1 MSRAAHSKSPGHA
14 AIPVLLCL
22 LAAGHGASAQDALSE
37 REGAWSK
44 SVIRAL
50 GGVSPF
56 APKKSSGRLTVTGR
70 DARVTRELAG
80 SPAAAHERA
89 QALIESLRGGT
100 LLVEVRGR
108 QLVLVESVDP
118 ARGGLAALLD
128 TAWAVLPGGDQPRT
142 AVGLSRAESFAA
154 LALGPGAVLD
164 RATALRALLEAQGGV
179 AVGATLLRQER
190 DALRAVRVGSTEGA
204 YAVAPDR
211 AAMRALLR
219 ELVALGA
226 THGLQLEAER
236 PGPAGVGEGRGDSRD
251 ASVTGAAQAPTER
264 PDLTG
269 AWSVHDQDDGPMRE
283 GAAPD
288 MVRFS
293 DRVAGEPDRY
303 EVVFITAAGQTE
315 GRATFDGQT
324 LVVERDPAA
333 APSPPVSVGFVRVID
348 ALHTGRPAELPA
360 SARREAPAAAQAPGR
375 YTLRATARELE
386 FTVVGRA
393 APDSAAP
400 VHAFRRLAEPT
411 VDCPAEWEASEEVLW
426 AAGSAFRQFALAGVY
441 ATALRSTSGVTH
453 RIFASS
459 SDDELFLEDELASRL
474 GVEHVD
480 AMDALEVV
488 VRPVASGSVWVRD
501 FGPITVRRK
510 ADGARLAGDM
520 GYFSTR
526 PDDDALPRDYAATR
540 GWDVIDLERLK
551 LEGGNFMSDG
561 RGKVYVT
568 GRALE
573 GGYSG
578 ANDSQRAV
586 EDALFELGAREV
598 CWVPRMTVA
607 DGTGHIDM
615 FSKLLGESAVL
626 VGRDAGGPH
635 AAMLDDAA
643 RRYEAMGLTV
653 ERVDMARNPDVDPRA
668 RDLQTYTN
676 ALFIGRVAIVPQY
689 DSPALDEAA
698 LEAYRRAGYTAVG
711 ADVRAVI
718 GANGAIH
725 CVSMQIPG
733 GR

>member
-1 MSRAAHSKSPGHA
+1 MIRAAHSRSPRHA

-22 LAAGHGASAQDALSE
+22 LAAGHGASAQDALSV
-37 REGAWSK
+37 REGSWSELVTK
-44 SVIRAL
+44 AL
-50 GGVSPF
+50 GAPSPF
-56 APKKSSGRLTVTGR
+56 APKKSRGRLTVTGL
-70 DARVTRELAG
+70 DARVTRELAA

-89 QALIESLRGGT
+89 RALVESLRGGT

-108 QLVLVESVDP
+108 QLVLIESVDP
-118 ARGGLAALLD
+118 ARGGLTVLLD
-128 TAWAVLPGGDQPRT
+128 AAWTVLPGGDQPR
-142 AVGLSRAESFAA
+142 AAIGLSRAESFAA
-154 LALGPGAVLD
+154 LALGPGAVLE
-164 RATALRALLEAQGGV
+164 RASSLREHLEGQGGV

-219 ELVALGA
+219 DLSALGA
-226 THGLQLEAER
+226 AHGLQLDATR
-236 PGPAGVGEGRGDSRD
+236 PGPAGVGEGRGESRD

-283 GAAPD
+283 GASPD

-293 DRVAGEPDRY
+293 GRVAGEPDRY
-303 EVVFITAAGQTE
+303 EVVFVTATGQTE
-315 GRATFDGQT
+315 GRATFDGRT

-333 APSPPVSVGFVRVID
+333 APSAPASVGFVRVID

-360 SARREAPAAAQAPGR
+360 AARREASGPAQAGR

-393 APDSAAP
+393 TPDSAAP

-426 AAGSAFRQFALAGVY
+426 AAGSAFRQFALTGVY
-441 ATALRSTSGVTH
+441 AAALRSTSGVTH
-453 RIFASS
+453 RVFASS
-459 SDDELFLEDELASRL
+459 SDDELFLEDDLASRL

-615 FSKLLGESAVL
+615 FSKLLSESSVL

-689 DSPALDEAA
+689 DSPELDAAA

-733 GR
+733 GK